1 MSTSSLL
8 YAALSNRLAASS
20 LNGAQQQQNPGAHS
34 EQQLSEWES
43 ISHASDDELVD
54 VASLPGTAPG
64 TPRNASRPSS
74 PPPALRVD
82 GSPTKAAS
90 RSRAAAKIK
99 SKTDPLRTLPSEVSQ
114 RIFLQ
119 LSIPSLLSCSAV
131 SKRWRRSATLN
142 FCWFKYSQAF
152 DPIEH
157 VDSFLLIPPPGPAAA
172 AGSSSS
178 SNGTDSAAT
187 GAASS
192 GPAGITG
199 SAAATWT
206 RRESRTDWKLT
217 FAKQVR
223 MARRELE
230 RGDALFGVGGGS
242 GSSGYATPSRTER
255 LASEGVITNT
265 ERRQQ
270 QWAEAAQLAQTTT
283 YSKTERREH
292 YKSQGSRGGKVKGKT
307 GKGGVKTGQESLWD

>member
-99 SKTDPLRTLPSEVSQ
+99 SKTDPLRALPSE
-114 RIFLQ
+114 
-119 LSIPSLLSCSAV
+119 
-131 SKRWRRSATLN
+131 
-142 FCWFKYSQAF
+142 YSQAF

-192 GPAGITG
+192 GPAGSTG